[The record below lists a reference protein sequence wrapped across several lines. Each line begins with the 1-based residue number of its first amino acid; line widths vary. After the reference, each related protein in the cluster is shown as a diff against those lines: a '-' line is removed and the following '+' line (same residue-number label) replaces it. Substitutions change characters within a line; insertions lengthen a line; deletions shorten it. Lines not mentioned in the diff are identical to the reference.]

1 VGACNLRQAP
11 IPTCLAGRAGPVAQ
25 PTARHE
31 QSTGLFVSGPGP
43 QRGKAWPPFAQEL
56 AVNNAWPRWLR
67 RSPMEL
73 AACIVIA
80 LGIFMMLQPFA
91 LVLYTWSFLTTLA
104 GTLMF
109 TIVSKFPD

>member
-25 PTARHE
+25 PTAKHE
-31 QSTGLFVSGPGP
+31 P